1 MHKTIITLLA
11 FALSACASAPVEKP
25 LAVEV
30 TPVQP
35 LGLSDAGVLFWD
47 QATRTDRFRRMEH
60 FYAGLEVA
68 AAPHVRVLPRGAAL
82 DSATIAR
89 VNGYLDTMNAAGIM
103 VLQDGKIRYEH
114 YRLGFGP
121 KQRWTSFSVAKSFT
135 STLLG
140 AALKDGYISSL
151 SDPVTKYL
159 PQLKGSAYDGV
170 TVEQIATMTSGVK
183 WNEDYTDPKS
193 DVAQML
199 ATKPVPGE
207 TQEITYAKTLTREA
221 PAGTK
226 WVYKT
231 LETGLL
237 GDIVAAATHQS
248 LAAYAK
254 QKIVDP
260 AGFAGKLFWMTDLTG
275 SNIGGC
281 CLSLRLSDY
290 ARMGQW
296 VMEGGQPSVPAGW
309 FAKAGSPQVDF
320 GKGYGYGYQWWTF
333 PGGNFGAQGIF
344 GQYITIVPSQKLVV
358 AVVSDYKTATGEGL
372 TEARRGLWKTLI
384 DATRRRRE

>member
-1 MHKTIITLLA
+1 MKRFGMALA
-11 FALSACASAPVEKP
+11 ALALTGCATAQGDAGAG
-25 LAVEV
+25 LAKV
-30 TPVQP
+30 TRPPHQ
-35 LGLSDAGVLFWD
+35 LDMADAGVLFWD
-47 QATRTDRFRRMEH
+47 QATRTDRFRHMED

-68 AAPHVRVLPRGAAL
+68 PSPHVRRLPKGPPL
-82 DSATIAR
+82 DAATIAR
-89 VNGYLDTMNAAGIM
+89 VDGYLADMNAAGIM
-103 VLQDGKIRYEH
+103 VLQDGKIRYES

-121 KQRWTSFSVAKSFT
+121 QQRWTSFSVAKSFT

-140 AALKDGYISSL
+140 AAIKDGFIASL

-159 PQLKGSAYDGV
+159 PMLKGSAYDGV
-170 TVEQIATMTSGVK
+170 TVEQVATMTSGVK

-193 DVAQML
+193 DVARML
-199 ATKPVPGE
+199 ATKPVAGE
-207 TQEITYAKTLTREA
+207 TQEETYAKTLSREA
-221 PAGTK
+221 PTGSK

-237 GDIVAAATHQS
+237 GDIVSAATHQS

-254 QKIVDP
+254 RKIADP
-260 AGFAGKLFWMTDLTG
+260 AGFAGPLFWMTDLTG

-281 CLSLRLSDY
+281 CLSLRLADY

-296 VMEGGQPSVPAGW
+296 VMEGGQPSVPQGW
-309 FAKAGSPQVDF
+309 FAKAATPQVDF
-320 GKGYGYGYQWWTF
+320 GGGYGYGFQWWTF

-358 AVVSDYKTATGEGL
+358 AVVSDYQTATGEGL
-372 TEARRGLWKTLI
+372 TAARRGLWQTLI
-384 DATRRRRE
+384 DATRR

>member
-1 MHKTIITLLA
+1 MKTFIATLG
-11 FALSACASAPVEKP
+11 ALSLASCASVQGDAGPSLTVATKP
-25 LAVEV
+25 AKQLDMA
-30 TPVQP
+30 
-35 LGLSDAGVLFWD
+35 DAGVLFWN
-47 QATRTDRFRRMEH
+47 QATRTDRFRHMED

-68 AAPHVRVLPRGAAL
+68 PAPHVRKLPKGEPL
-82 DSATIAR
+82 DAATIAK
-89 VNGYLDTMNAAGIM
+89 VDGYLEQMNAAGIM
-103 VLQDGKIRYEH
+103 VLQDGKVRYEH

-140 AALKDGYISSL
+140 AAIKDGYITSL

-170 TVEQIATMTSGVK
+170 TIEQIATMTSGVK

-207 TQEITYAKTLTREA
+207 TQEITYAKTLKREA

-237 GDIVAAATHQS
+237 GDIVSAATHQS

-260 AGFAGKLFWMTDLTG
+260 AGFAGPLFWMTDLTG

-281 CLSLRLSDY
+281 CLSIRLSDY

-296 VMEGGQPSVPAGW
+296 VMEGGQPSVPKGW
-309 FAKAGSPQVDF
+309 FAKAGSPEVHFDD
-320 GKGYGYGYQWWTF
+320 GYGYGYQWWTY
-333 PGGNFGAQGIF
+333 PDGNFGAIGIF
-344 GQYITIVPSQKLVV
+344 GQYITIVPSQRLVV
-358 AVVSDYKTATGEGL
+358 AVVSDYKTATGDGL
-372 TEARRGLWKTLI
+372 TAARRALWKTLI
-384 DATRRRRE
+384 DATKR

>member
-1 MHKTIITLLA
+1 MKRLVYALA
-11 FALSACASAPVEKP
+11 ALSLASCASVQTDPGQSLAIATKP
-25 LAVEV
+25 AKQLDMA
-30 TPVQP
+30 
-35 LGLSDAGVLFWD
+35 DAGVLFWD
-47 QATRTDRFRRMEH
+47 QPTRTDRFRHMED

-68 AAPHVRVLPRGAAL
+68 PAPHVRPLPKGEPL
-82 DSATIAR
+82 DDATIAK
-89 VNGYLDTMNAAGIM
+89 VNGYLEQMNAAGFM

-140 AALKDGYISSL
+140 AAIKDGYIASL

-221 PAGTK
+221 PPGTK

-237 GDIVAAATHQS
+237 GDIVSAATHQS

-260 AGFAGKLFWMTDLTG
+260 AGFAGRLFWMTDLTG

-281 CLSLRLSDY
+281 CLSIRLSDY

-296 VMEGGQPSVPAGW
+296 VMEGGLPSVPKGW
-309 FAKAGSPQVDF
+309 FAKAGSPEVHF
-320 GKGYGYGYQWWTF
+320 GDGYGYGYQWWTY
-333 PGGNFGAQGIF
+333 PEGNFGAIGIF
-344 GQYITIVPSQKLVV
+344 GQYITIVPSQRLVV

-372 TEARRGLWKTLI
+372 TSARRALWKTLI
-384 DATRRRRE
+384 DATRR

>member
-1 MHKTIITLLA
+1 MKAFIATLG
-11 FALSACASAPVEKP
+11 ALSLASCASVQADAGRSLTVATKP
-25 LAVEV
+25 AKQLDMA
-30 TPVQP
+30 
-35 LGLSDAGVLFWD
+35 DAGVLFWN
-47 QATRTDRFRRMEH
+47 QATRNDRFRHMED

-68 AAPHVRVLPRGAAL
+68 PASHVRKLPKGEPL
-82 DSATIAR
+82 DAATIAK
-89 VNGYLDTMNAAGIM
+89 VDGYLEQMNAAGIT
-103 VLQDGKIRYEH
+103 VLQDGKVRYEH

-140 AALKDGYISSL
+140 AAIKDGFITSL

-170 TVEQIATMTSGVK
+170 TIEQIATMTSGVK

-207 TQEITYAKTLTREA
+207 TQEITYAKTLKREA

-260 AGFAGKLFWMTDLTG
+260 AGFAGRLFWMTDLTG

-281 CLSLRLSDY
+281 CLSIRLSDY

-296 VMEGGQPSVPAGW
+296 VMEGGQPSVPKGW
-309 FAKAGSPQVDF
+309 FAKAGSPEVHFDD
-320 GKGYGYGYQWWTF
+320 GYGYGYQWWTY
-333 PGGNFGAQGIF
+333 PDGNFGAIGIF
-344 GQYITIVPSQKLVV
+344 GQYITIVPSQRLVV
-358 AVVSDYKTATGEGL
+358 AVVSDYKTATGDGL
-372 TEARRGLWKTLI
+372 TATRRALWKTLI
-384 DATRRRRE
+384 DATKR